1 MNEFGDTADIEAR
14 AINVSS
20 PDDPTEQ
27 TEEFLELANGC
38 LCCSIKDAGAAA
50 IEKLMRRR
58 GAFDYILLET
68 TGLAD
73 PGPIASM
80 FWHNEEYATGLADIV
95 LDGVVCVVDA
105 VFGKKQM
112 EEDHAD
118 DKLMIGESLRQIAGC
133 DVIILNKIDLADSKV
148 LGEMEQ
154 MIQNINPA
162 APVYKTIKG
171 DIDLKHILGISAYK
185 LPSSILINENPHI
198 HSANCDHDHEAT
210 PNHYEIRGISS
221 LQVSCPALD
230 QSRLDKLDEWVRSV
244 LWENRIPGSTTT
256 DSEVRVL
263 RCKGAFTST
272 TGIHYVLQGVQSM
285 YEISELDA
293 AAADSLGVPE
303 VGKIVLIGK
312 GLDDNIRRSLDSV
325 LS

>member
-1 MNEFGDTADIEAR
+1 M
-14 AINVSS
+14 VSFI
-20 PDDPTEQ
+20 P
-27 TEEFLELANGC
+27 C
-38 LCCSIKDAGAAA
+38 
-50 IEKLMRRR
+50 
-58 GAFDYILLET
+58 
-68 TGLAD
+68 
-73 PGPIASM
+73 
-80 FWHNEEYATGLADIV
+80 
-95 LDGVVCVVDA
+95 
-105 VFGKKQM
+105 
-112 EEDHAD
+112 
-118 DKLMIGESLRQIAGC
+118 RQIAGC
-133 DVIILNKIDLADSKV
+133 DAIILNKIDLADSKV
-148 LGEMEQ
+148 LEETER

-171 DIDLKHILGISAYK
+171 EIDLKHILGISAYK

-198 HSANCDHDHEAT
+198 HSANCDHDHEPT

-230 QSRLDKLDEWVRSV
+230 QSRLDKLDEWIRSV
-244 LWENRIPGSTTT
+244 LWENHIPGSATTGS
-256 DSEVRVL
+256 DVRVL

-285 YEISELDA
+285 YEISELDT

-325 LS
+325 LA